1 MSQNIIKDKSF
12 AFAIRI
18 VNLCKY
24 LNSEKKEDVLSE
36 QILLSGTAIGAFVR
50 QAEYAERTTD
60 FISKMSIALK
70 EANKTEYWILLLYET
85 DYLEKKAFLSL
96 SQDITEILKLLT
108 SIINTTKNN
117 INN

>member
-70 EANKTEYWILLLYET
+70 EANKTEYWISLLYQT
-85 DYLEKKAFLSL
+85 DYLEKKAFDSLSL
-96 SQDITEILKLLT
+96 DITEILKLLT
-108 SIINTTKNN
+108 SIINSTKKNN
-117 INN
+117 KN